1 MKKQIVICILLTI
14 TIFASLSLVSCSA
27 RHVQIDKEEKRVV
40 ENKVDTTRTLTKDT
54 THTKVVDNSKTDNWV
69 IEPKDTT
76 KPIVIDGH
84 TYKNAIIKHERNQNN
99 IVVDKSENVTKIE
112 QKGITDNTATTL
124 EIKKKE
130 VDRKASYWWLF
141 WLLLLIPIY
150 FLWKKYGGLIKI
162 V

>member
-14 TIFASLSLVSCSA
+14 AIFASLSLVSCGA
-27 RHVQIDKEEKRVV
+27 RHVQVDKEEKKVI
-40 ENKVDTTRTLTKDT
+40 ENKVDTTRTVIKDT

-84 TYKNAIIKHERNQNN
+84 TYKNAIIKHEHKQNN
-99 IVVDKSENVTKIE
+99 IVVDKSENIATIE
-112 QKGITDNTATTL
+112 QKGVTDNTTTTL

-141 WLLLLIPIY
+141 WLLLLIPLY
-150 FLWKKYGGLIKI
+150 FLWKKYGGLIKF